1 MGQPLPRKAFD
12 LLYEAF
18 GDKHKAEVFAQAVE
32 VTIAESIE
40 HSKVKVKEDLRN
52 ELVTR
57 ELFEER
63 FKVFE
68 ERFKVFEERFKV
80 MEEKFKHLE
89 FRINVMI
96 GIAAA
101 ACTVFNPGLLSLLEK
116 LIK

>member
-1 MGQPLPRKAFD
+1 MSQPLPRKAFE
-12 LLYEAF
+12 LLFEAL
-18 GDKHKAEVFAQAVE
+18 GDKHKAEVFAEAVE
-32 VTIAESIE
+32 LTIAESIE
-40 HSKVKVKEDLRN
+40 HSKIKVKDDLRN

-63 FKVFE
+63 FKTFD
-68 ERFKVFEERFKV
+68 
-80 MEEKFKHLE
+80 EKFKNLE
-89 FRINVMI
+89 FKINIMI